1 MFTSFT
7 RIGTQTFNSIS
18 HSIKKTQFIVFSEKK
33 DLLLDFLCSE
43 EDYVKV
49 PLPIKLFYALSYYLI
64 TSKCGKNKQVAL
76 EPEASLS
83 LMCLPHFDVM
93 RDLVLNRPTAT
104 WNLFVL
110 TEACNPEAYNFVAML
125 GFFTC

>member
-1 MFTSFT
+1 M
-7 RIGTQTFNSIS
+7 
-18 HSIKKTQFIVFSEKK
+18 
-33 DLLLDFLCSE
+33 LLDFLCSE

-49 PLPIKLFYALSYYLI
+49 PLPIKLFYALSYSLI

-110 TEACNPEAYNFVAML
+110 TEASNPEAYNFVAVL
-125 GFFTC
+125 GFFTCQYGSTDKRDCRTSALWENLSRDVNDAVQKAD